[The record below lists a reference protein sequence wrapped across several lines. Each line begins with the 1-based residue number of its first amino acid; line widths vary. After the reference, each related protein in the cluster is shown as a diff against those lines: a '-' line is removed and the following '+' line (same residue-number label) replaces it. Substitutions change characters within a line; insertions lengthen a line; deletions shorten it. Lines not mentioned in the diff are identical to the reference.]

1 MQHTLPEVECTEP
14 PRRKFYIHQPAKV
27 RVEAMGYPGSREELG
42 EDPIPCI
49 KLRGLWLSAAGLD
62 VGARLKVHVKRGCV
76 MLTLLEPP
84 KADVPKVRK
93 MGRLQL
99 ARLERE
105 RLQAS

>member
-1 MQHTLPEVECTEP
+1 MQTTLPEVESTEP
-14 PRRKFYIHQPAKV
+14 PRRKYYIRQPDTL
-27 RVEAMGYPGSREELG
+27 RVEPFGYPGSREDLG
-42 EDPIPCI
+42 EDPIPCV
-49 KLRGLWLSAAGLD
+49 KVRGMWLSAAGLD
-62 VGARLKVHVKRGCV
+62 IGARLKVHVKRGCV

-84 KADVPKVRK
+84 KPDVPKVRK